1 MRHGI
6 ARHTL
11 EGVRDAR
18 VSAHPFTTADG
29 LALNLTRFQRGESE
43 SDDVVLLM
51 HGLTASSDL
60 FIMPEHY
67 NMATYL
73 LDHGFPDV
81 WTVDL
86 RISSRY
92 PYNTEPGDFSLDD
105 VVHYDHPAM
114 LAELRRHVGQR
125 RVHVVAH
132 CMGSTALSMSLA
144 AGTVTG
150 ITSMVAQSVGLV
162 VKVPGWSRWKIEF
175 APPLLEH
182 VLGMS
187 AIDPRMGDS
196 ARFTRSWA
204 LSKLVSLAHPEC
216 DNSACHLVSLMW
228 GAGWPALYSHANLEP
243 ETHDRIGDLLGPSG
257 LHYYRHIRK
266 MVRAGHAVKHA
277 PDDRRHAALPD
288 DYLANAAGI
297 STPILFMTGQDNHV
311 FGDSNVIGHQTLNQ
325 LTPDQH
331 ELAVLP
337 GYGYLDP
344 IIGKRAHLDVF
355 PRILD
360 FLQRRA
366 A

>member
-1 MRHGI
+1 MRHSI

-11 EGVRDAR
+11 EGVPDAR
-18 VSAHPFTTADG
+18 VSTHPFTTADG
-29 LALNLTRFQRGESE
+29 LALNLTRFQRGE

-67 NMATYL
+67 NLATYL

-81 WTVDL
+81 WTVDF
-86 RISSRY
+86 RMSNRY
-92 PYNTEPGDFSLDD
+92 PYNTEPGDSSIDD

-114 LAELRRHVGQR
+114 LAELRRHIGQR
-125 RVHVVAH
+125 RIHVVAH
-132 CMGSTALSMSLA
+132 CLGSASFAMSLA

-162 VKVPGWSRWKIEF
+162 VKVPSWSRWKLELTP
-175 APPLLEH
+175 ALLEH

-187 AIDPRMGDS
+187 AIDPRMGAS

-204 LSKLVSLAHPEC
+204 LSKLASLGHPEC

-228 GAGWPALYSHANLEP
+228 GSGWPALYSHANLEP
-243 ETHDRIGDLLGPSG
+243 QTHERIADLLGPTG

-266 MVRAGHAVKHA
+266 MVRAGHAVKYA
-277 PDDRRHAALPD
+277 PGDRRHAALPE
-288 DYLANAAGI
+288 DYLANATGI
-297 STPILFMTGQDNHV
+297 STSILFMTGQNNHV
-311 FGDSNVIGHQTLNQ
+311 FGDSNVLCHQALSQ
-325 LTPDQH
+325 GAPGRH

-337 GYGYLDP
+337 GYGYVDP
-344 IIGKRAHLDVF
+344 IIGKRAHVDVF
-355 PRILD
+355 PLILD
-360 FLQRRA
+360 FFQRRA
-366 A
+366 V